1 MKLCEKCGSINKIN
15 NIESM
20 GKTFKRNEQFRP
32 KKQGQVFTKDQSWK
46 KNKKKPSVIIDYK
59 SMNENNETET

>member
-1 MKLCEKCGSINKIN
+1 
-15 NIESM
+15 M

-46 KNKKKPSVIIDYK
+46 KNKKKSPIIVDYNK
-59 SMNENNETET
+59 STDENNEMET